1 MRSAEHSCRSFQ
13 RGFTLLEVLAALV
26 IVALGML
33 GVIQAVSQTAS
44 NTSYLRDKT
53 VAHWVAMNQLTEARL
68 AAQQPKIGKTSDDV
82 EMAGR
87 TWRWTMEVT
96 QTPLESMR
104 RIEVRVRPED
114 ADEKYS
120 MATVNG
126 FYGTAIAQPGTTMI
140 AWQGG
145 DGEQSGGDNNEG
157 DGTKDEDK
165 NPQQPPPGSD
175 PQPEPDGEP
184 VDMPPEPEPEPEPS
198 N

>member
-1 MRSAEHSCRSFQ
+1 MRDAEPAFRRAH
-13 RGFTLLEVLAALV
+13 RGFTLLEVLAALI

-53 VAHWVAMNQLTEARL
+53 VAHWVAMNQLTQARL
-68 AAQQPKIGKTSDDV
+68 AAQQPRIGKTSDDV

-104 RIEVRVRPED
+104 RIEVRVRLKD
-114 ADEKYS
+114 ADEDSS

-126 FYGTAIAQPGTTMI
+126 FFGAAIAQPGTVMI
-140 AWQGG
+140 SWQGM
-145 DGEQSGGDNNEG
+145 DGEQGGGNGNGEEEPK
-157 DGTKDEDK
+157 DGDK
-165 NPQQPPPGSD
+165 NPP
-175 PQPEPDGEP
+175 
-184 VDMPPEPEPEPEPS
+184 PPEPEPGEPVDTPVEPDPEPS